1 MPKYNLSKENEQAAQ
16 NQAKDSGTGFR
27 LIDLEH
33 HFMPPFWLDAV
44 KEHLSA
50 QAQGF
55 LPPGVM
61 SWTPAK
67 SIEAMDH
74 TNVST
79 SFVTVSTPGVWFG
92 DVQAARDLSRKCNE
106 YAARMVGDYPG
117 RFGSFAAIAL
127 PDIDGSLKEIE
138 YSLDQLKADGICL
151 QSSYGDKWLGD
162 PSFDPVFEELDHRKA
177 IVYCHPTAPAACRTL
192 IPWVPQPVLEFPFDT
207 TRAVAS
213 LLYSGTL
220 NRFKNIRFIFA
231 HAGGAVP
238 MLAGRIAALGAG
250 VRKELAE
257 KVPNGV
263 EYELNRLYWEVAGAT
278 NRPAMAALMNFAPSS
293 QIMFGTDF
301 PFVPIE
307 ATAFGL
313 RKVGLN
319 PNELEVISN
328 KNALA
333 LFPKYEV

>member
-1 MPKYNLSKENEQAAQ
+1 
-16 NQAKDSGTGFR
+16 
-27 LIDLEH
+27 
-33 HFMPPFWLDAV
+33 
-44 KEHLSA
+44 
-50 QAQGF
+50 
-55 LPPGVM
+55 
-61 SWTPAK
+61 
-67 SIEAMDH
+67 MDR

-79 SFVTVSTPGVWFG
+79 AFVTISTPGVWFG
-92 DVQAARDLSRKCNE
+92 DVPAARDLSRKCNE
-106 YAARMVGDYPG
+106 FAARMVGDYPG
-117 RFGSFAAIAL
+117 RFGSFAVVAL
-127 PDIDGSLKEIE
+127 PDVEGSLNEIA
-138 YSLDQLKADGICL
+138 YAFDQLKADGICL

-177 IVYCHPTAPAACRTL
+177 TVYCHPTAPAACRTL

-207 TRAVAS
+207 TRTVAS

-263 EYELNRLYWEVAGAT
+263 EYELMRLYWEVAGAA
-278 NRPAMAALMNFAPSS
+278 NRPAMAALMNFAPLDH
-293 QIMFGTDF
+293 IMFGSDF

-313 RKVGLN
+313 NKVALS
-319 PNELEVISN
+319 PNELEVILN
-328 KNALA
+328 KNASA
-333 LFPKYEV
+333 LFPKYRI